1 MNIIFD
7 IETIPCQLPGIR
19 EEISETVTPPGNMS
33 KSETLAAW
41 EKDKK
46 PALIEEAYRKTA
58 LDGTFGQI
66 VCIGFAFDASAIDSV
81 DDQHRNEADVIRAFF
96 DEIDRA
102 YDPSSHTRPR
112 FIGHSIVGFDLR
124 YVWQRAVINRVK
136 VPAWFPYKA
145 KPWDD
150 SVFDT
155 MTEWAG
161 VGKFIGM
168 GKLCKVFG
176 IEGKPDDIDGSTV
189 WDHYQAGNI
198 EKIAEYC
205 RGDVER
211 TREIYRRMTA

>member
-1 MNIIFD
+1 V
-7 IETIPCQLPGIR
+7 ECIPSQLPGIR
-19 EEISETVTPPGNMS
+19 EEIAETVTPPASIS
-33 KSETLAAW
+33 KAETLAAW

-58 LDGTFGQI
+58 LDGTLGQI
-66 VCIGFAFDASAIDSV
+66 VCIGFAFDGGGVGSIDDS
-81 DDQHRNEADVIRAFF
+81 DGDEAFVIRTFF
-96 DEIDRA
+96 DLCERMFD
-102 YDPSSHTRPR
+102 SSDQRRPC
-112 FIGHSIVGFDLR
+112 FIGHNIVGFDLR
-124 YVWQRAVINRVK
+124 YIWQRAVINGVK

-168 GKLCKVFG
+168 SKLCKVFG
-176 IEGKPDDIDGSTV
+176 IDGKPDDIDGSTV

-198 EKIAEYC
+198 EKISEYC

-211 TREIYRRMTA
+211 TREIYRRMTGVSI